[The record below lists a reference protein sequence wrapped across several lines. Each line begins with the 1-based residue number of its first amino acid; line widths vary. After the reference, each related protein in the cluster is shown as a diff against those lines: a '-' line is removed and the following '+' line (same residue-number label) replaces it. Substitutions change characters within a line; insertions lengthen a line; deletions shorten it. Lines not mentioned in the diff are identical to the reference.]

1 MGKKKILIVDDDQDL
16 LRALKIRLESQNY
29 TAVFAADVD
38 STVNRAREEKPAVI
52 LLDLGL
58 AEDNGFMVMEKLRQD
73 DFLAS
78 IPVLV
83 MTGRSAQVYK
93 DAALAAGAWGFLQK
107 PIDNGELLSR
117 IRMVILD
124 SNKEH
129 LHNKIG

>member
-29 TAVFAADVD
+29 IAVFAADVD
-38 STVNRAREEKPAVI
+38 STVNRALEEKPDVI

-78 IPVLV
+78 IPVVV
-83 MTGRSAQVYK
+83 MTGRSAEVYK
-93 DAALAAGAWGFLQK
+93 DAALAAGAQGFLQK
-107 PIDNGELLSR
+107 PIDNGELLTK
-117 IRMVILD
+117 IRVTLMLN
-124 SNKEH
+124 SGKEQAH
-129 LHNKIG
+129 KE

>member
-93 DAALAAGAWGFLQK
+93 DAAWSAKAVIVLISVGWNSLS
-107 PIDNGELLSR
+107 LL
-117 IRMVILD
+117 
-124 SNKEH
+124 E
-129 LHNKIG
+129 

>member
-1 MGKKKILIVDDDQDL
+1 MDKKKILIVDDDQDL

-29 TAVFAADVD
+29 IAVFAADVD

-78 IPVLV
+78 IPVIV

-93 DAALAAGAWGFLQK
+93 DAALAAGARGFLQK
-107 PIDNGELLSR
+107 PIDNGELLTR
-117 IRMVILD
+117 IRLTLMN
-124 SNKEH
+124 SGNEQAH
-129 LHNKIG
+129 